1 MSVLNQYVAIAQE
14 DTYGTLQADDQEYR
28 GVEATGDGFQQ
39 AVIFVEGGG
48 YRPGKSTQLAARRR
62 KVDRGGTGSLEF
74 AILSEGVTDVLGSVI
89 GKKKA
94 PTTAASGVY
103 TTKLEA
109 DANGPD
115 RGYSILV
122 GRSKAEDGSIEQ
134 FQYLGCVPTGFE
146 VSIEE
151 GGKLMLRVDYD
162 FREEKKSGAIAASG
176 TDTFPVYPGTAAI
189 KPQLYIF
196 EDCELKI
203 GGTVVDTFKSFSIS
217 GDLAMD
223 TERYFVQE
231 SALKKQPIRKGVP
244 AFTGT
249 MSGEF
254 YDLAEYDRFVDGA
267 PVKIELEAE
276 GDSNISATVGSPP
289 SFKVTAY
296 AAQYGGSTP
305 QMSEDSVGTIE
316 CPFTCL
322 MDADNKT
329 LEIEIKG
336 GTAPYLTIDPA
347 SVEVESSAPK
357 AKK

>member
-1 MSVLNQYVAIAQE
+1 MSVLDQYVAIAQE
-14 DTYGTLQADDQEYR
+14 DTYGTLQADSQEYR
-28 GVEATGDGFQQ
+28 GIEASGDSFQQ
-39 AVIFVEGGG
+39 DVIFVEGGG
-48 YRPGKSTQLAARRR
+48 FRAGKSTQLANRRR
-62 KVDRGGTGSLEF
+62 KVARGGTGSLEF
-74 AILSEGVTDVLGSVI
+74 AVLSEGVTDVLGSVI

-94 PTTAASGVY
+94 PTAAASGVY
-103 TTKLEA
+103 TTKLAA

-115 RGYSILV
+115 RGYSVLV
-122 GRSKAEDGSIEQ
+122 GRAKAEDGSIEQ

-146 VSIEE
+146 ISVEE

-162 FREEKKSGAIAASG
+162 VREEKKGGSIAATG
-176 TDTFPVYPGTAAI
+176 TNKFPVYPETAAI
-189 KPQLYIF
+189 KPQVYIF

-203 GGTVVDTFKSFSIS
+203 AGDVVSTFKSFSIS

-254 YDLAEYDRFVDGA
+254 FDLAEYDRFVDGT
-267 PVKIELEAE
+267 PVKIEMKAE
-276 GDSNISATVGSPP
+276 GNANISGTVSSMP
-289 SFKVTAY
+289 SFTVTIY
-296 AAQYGGSTP
+296 AAQYEGSTP
-305 QMSEDSVGTIE
+305 VMSEDSVGTIE

-322 MDADNKT
+322 MDSENKT

-336 GTAPYLTIDPA
+336 GIAPYLTTDPA
-347 SVEVESSAPK
+347 SVEVESK
-357 AKK
+357 GKK